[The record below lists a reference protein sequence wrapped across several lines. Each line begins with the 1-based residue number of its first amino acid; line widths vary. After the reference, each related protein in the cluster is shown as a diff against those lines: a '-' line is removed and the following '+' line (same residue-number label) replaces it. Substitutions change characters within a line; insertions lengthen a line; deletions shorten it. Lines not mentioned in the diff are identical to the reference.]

1 MWVARTRLFV
11 PTGGDRPLVP
21 DLAIIITD
29 GVPNREQDSY
39 YQEVFEL
46 RVNKCA
52 LQIDLCNDLK
62 LHSVKHKSNLKE
74 RESR

>member
-1 MWVARTRLFV
+1 MHCRLYSTFSFAGAMWVARTRLFV

-21 DLAIIITD
+21 DLTIIITD

-46 RVNKCA
+46 RVNKCT
-52 LQIDLCNDLK
+52 D
-62 LHSVKHKSNLKE
+62 
-74 RESR
+74 